1 MQRLLIF
8 ILGVWILDG
17 CNPKESNT
25 DYPGLDFHTIS
36 HTLMDQAQVQP
47 GERVLLV
54 MKPGRFDSLAFEL
67 KAHLEEAGAMYLGIV
82 SVDSVQPVSWSTDF
96 TNMLHITAKDSLASV
111 LSSVDLGIMLPGATP
126 SNDVY
131 AALQQVL
138 NQGKGRTVHF
148 HWEGAYSMNGE
159 PLKVDSKID
168 SFYQHA
174 LLNTNYTE
182 LAAKQQQFENAMRGT
197 WVEVSTPDGT
207 NLKFQI
213 GDRPVTKQDGNAS
226 MARMATAK
234 NLIDREVELP
244 SGAIRVA
251 PIEESVEGTI
261 AFPDAMWN
269 QVNAEKVMLTFVKG
283 KVTEV
288 NATVNKDS
296 VLAELNAG
304 GDAAYSFREF
314 ALGFNPLLQ
323 VPAENKWIPY
333 YGYGA
338 GVVRLSLGD
347 NSELGGNVKGNY
359 VRWNFFTNATVK
371 VNGEVWVQEGVMI
384 K

>member
-1 MQRLLIF
+1 MKKTLYIILASIF
-8 ILGVWILDG
+8 LFS
-17 CNPKESNT
+17 CRET
-25 DYPGLDFHTIS
+25 DTMSSSGDLDFHSIS
-36 HTLMDQAQVQP
+36 HKIIEQAHLQP

-54 MKPGRFDSLAFEL
+54 VKPGRFDSLALEL
-67 KAHLEEAGAMYLGIV
+67 KAH
-82 SVDSVQPVSWSTDF
+82 
-96 TNMLHITAKDSLASV
+96 
-111 LSSVDLGIMLPGATP
+111 PGATP
-126 SNDVY
+126 ANDVY
-131 AALQQVL
+131 TALQQVL

-148 HWEGAYSMNGE
+148 HWEGAYSINGE
-159 PLKVDSKID
+159 PLKMDSKID
-168 SFYQHA
+168 SFYQYA
-174 LLNTNYTE
+174 LLKTDYTA
-182 LAAKQQQFENAMRGT
+182 LSQKQQQFENAMRST
-197 WVEVSTPDGT
+197 WVEVSTPEGT

-213 GDRPVTKQDGNAS
+213 RDRPVTKQDGNAT
-226 MARMATAK
+226 MAHMASAK
-234 NLIDREVELP
+234 NLIDREVEFP

-269 QVNAEKVMLTFVKG
+269 NVKAEKVILTFVKG

-288 NATVNKDS
+288 NATMNKDS
-296 VLAELNAG
+296 VVAELNAG

-314 ALGFNPLLQ
+314 ALGFNPLLK
-323 VPAENKWIPY
+323 VPADHKWIPY

-371 VNGEVWVQEGVMI
+371 VNGEAWVLEGVMI
-384 K
+384 R

>member
-1 MQRLLIF
+1 MQRLLIY
-8 ILGVWILDG
+8 IMGVWMLNA
-17 CNPKESNT
+17 CNPKVSKT
-25 DYPGLDFHTIS
+25 DYPGLDFHSIS
-36 HTLMDQAQVQP
+36 HKIMEQAQVQP
-47 GERVLLV
+47 GERVLMV
-54 MKPGRFDSLAFEL
+54 IKPGRFDSLALEL
-67 KAHLEEAGAMYLGIV
+67 KTHIEEAGAMYLGIV
-82 SVDSVQPVSWSTDF
+82 SVDSVQPQSWSTDF
-96 TNMLHITAKDSLASV
+96 TNKLRLTAKDSLV
-111 LSSVDLGIMLPGATP
+111 NFLSSVDLGIMLPGATP
-126 SNDVY
+126 ADDVY

-138 NQGKGRTVHF
+138 NQGKGRAVHF
-148 HWEGAYSMNGE
+148 HWEGAYSINGDA
-159 PLKVDSKID
+159 LKVDSKID

-174 LLNTNYTE
+174 LLKTDYSA
-182 LAAKQQQFENAMRGT
+182 LSQKQQQFENAMRSS
-197 WVEVSTPDGT
+197 WVEVSTPSGT

-226 MARMATAK
+226 MAHMASAK

-269 QVNAEKVMLTFVKG
+269 KVKAEKVILTFVKG

-288 NATVNKDS
+288 NAAMNKDS
-296 VLAELNAG
+296 VVAELNAG

-323 VPAENKWIPY
+323 VPADNKWIPY

-371 VNGEVWVQEGVMI
+371 VNGEVWVLEGVMI